1 MESDVPMR
9 LVLVDPPAG
18 VDFGIQHGRGAEYE
32 TLSVQQRTR
41 GDLFFDFSMRVA
53 QSRDG
58 SPNFQGPFAQGPTAS
73 RFVYVDVGTY
83 AGQKNTQWSRR
94 IKVPLQGI
102 TWALIKKATSKPGHR
117 LSARIP
123 GRGKDGSPSC
133 ATVQVLGGWQVIE
146 GRLD

>member
-18 VDFGIQHGRGAEYE
+18 VDFGIQHGRGAEYK
-32 TLSVQQRTR
+32 TQSVQQRTR
-41 GDLFFDFSMRVA
+41 GDIVFDFSMKVA
-53 QSRDG
+53 ESRDG
-58 SPNFQGPFAQGPTAS
+58 SPNLQGPFAQGPAAS

-102 TWALIKKATSKPGHR
+102 EWALIKKATSQSGQT
-117 LSARIP
+117 LCARIP

-133 ATVQVLGGWQVIE
+133 ATVQVLGGWQVIKV
-146 GRLD
+146 

>member
-1 MESDVPMR
+1 MR
-9 LVLVDPPAG
+9 LILVDPPAG
-18 VDFGIQHGRGAEYE
+18 VDFGIQHGRGAEFE

-41 GDLFFDFSMRVA
+41 GDIVFDFSMKVVE
-53 QSRDG
+53 SRG
-58 SPNFQGPFAQGPTAS
+58 GAPSFQGPFAQGQPAG

-83 AGQKNTQWSRR
+83 AGQKNTEWSRR

-102 TWALIKKATSKPGHR
+102 TWTLIKKVTSKPGHR
-117 LSARIP
+117 LSATIP

-146 GRLD
+146 DRPGP

>member
-1 MESDVPMR
+1 MVPDVPMR

-18 VDFGIQHGRGAEYE
+18 VDFGIQSGRGAEYE
-32 TLSVQQRTR
+32 TLFVQQRTR
-41 GDLFFDFSMRVA
+41 GNLVFDFPMKVTE
-53 QSRDG
+53 SRDG
-58 SPNFQGPFAQGPTAS
+58 LPSFQGPFAQGPPAG

-94 IKVPLQGI
+94 IKVPLRGI
-102 TWALIKKATSKPGHR
+102 NWALIKNATSKPGR
-117 LSARIP
+117 TLSARIP

-146 GRLD
+146 G